1 MGMFDWFRRRPSE
14 PSVTQQR
21 VDIAALR
28 LELKELQDQF
38 PELVTADF
46 TTLVNRNAQGL
57 GDFSDETTE
66 MRALYR
72 KYLQCE
78 PTVKSALVGKVAA
91 VVSNRL
97 SASPQNDE
105 DVSERAEADFINAA
119 FNSVEGG
126 ISIAI
131 THWLI
136 AGLTDGWSIS
146 EKVWAIGEQGLL
158 KGRWY
163 VKALKSKDTD
173 NLRPLTDTY
182 RNLVGI
188 ESTKDG
194 GQVFDPSAFL
204 RFSYLPLFESPTG
217 TSDLRA
223 AVSYVQF
230 KHQAIKLRMIYLD
243 KFKGPFIHGEWAD
256 KNDKSLLATALEKAR
271 ASGVIVTRAGTKV
284 NILDLATGGTS
295 DFKAA
300 IEDLDKQIV
309 VSVHG
314 AFLHMLEGNNKD
326 ARGSSGVQERT
337 TKGFQWLLAEYA
349 LNAIRRDLVA
359 DMIRFNFG
367 AERPVPM
374 VDFEAINPEEVLKNL
389 QIDQLLQTM
398 GAELSKKQVYRNS
411 GRTPPVDDADRLV
424 PPAPPMMPGKLPTAP
439 GGGGN
444 VPFSDGPKPALFTD
458 RDNDGKFAPKGTGD
472 QTGGPDEKG
481 PKADPK
487 PASDAA
493 PKQRTYPR
501 FSKTKDSIDELRG
514 GTGGLSGFAD
524 RIESSLN
531 KIESAGFTVPDVKY
545 EVDLKAMQAQHGKNW
560 KTIPATAESGEGG
573 TRRVLLNPLHAL
585 QNDPE
590 EYAKKNGESG
600 YASTSDKDHV
610 LIHEMGHVSHMQ
622 GKLGS
627 TQEDFASPFAKEPEK
642 AIAKKVSKR
651 AAESPAEFVAETFA
665 GIVGGKK
672 YDADVMSLYAKF
684 EGPGPKPKPAKHSE
698 QPKAGSEIA
707 LAGKDGKAAAGLMQR
722 CIDEGKAALE
732 LVTRSVAERS
742 LNNGVAQPFT
752 AEERKLIQD
761 TLASTLATSELLG
774 RSRVR
779 ERATKAEAAGGLFKL
794 SEEIPFSTFAETPL
808 FGGFEP
814 LPPVQAANYFNNLIP
829 TLNVDPRELAA
840 AVERQ
845 AFTLSAATEDVI
857 LRRVQDS
864 LGSNLIGGGRS
875 GGFQAVQ
882 SILDSAGVSPAN
894 PQYAEMV
901 YRTNMMDAYNVGHQ
915 REMQTPDMQD
925 MFPVWQ
931 YLGIDDGRQG
941 SDHAPKFNR
950 YYPSSASFAEVRGP
964 RPFNCRCTANP
975 IDKYTWEEDLKPAGA
990 RLETSW

>member
-1 MGMFDWFRRRPSE
+1 MGMFDWFRRTRS

-57 GDFSDETTE
+57 GDFSDETSE

-105 DVSERAEADFINAA
+105 DTQERAEADFINAA

-204 RFSYLPLFESPTG
+204 RFAYLPLFESPTG

-256 KNDKSLLATALEKAR
+256 KNDKGLLATALEKAR
-271 ASGVIVTRAGTKV
+271 ASGVIVTRAGTKI

-349 LNAIRRDLVA
+349 LNAIRRDMVA

-367 AERPVPM
+367 ADRPTPM

-424 PPAPPMMPGKLPTAP
+424 PPAPPKMPGQLPTAP

-444 VPFSDGPKPALFTD
+444 VPFDPAA
-458 RDNDGKFAPKGTGD
+458 KFA
-472 QTGGPDEKG
+472 
-481 PKADPK
+481 
-487 PASDAA
+487 
-493 PKQRTYPR
+493 
-501 FSKTKDSIDELRG
+501 
-514 GTGGLSGFAD
+514 
-524 RIESSLN
+524 
-531 KIESAGFTVPDVKY
+531 
-545 EVDLKAMQAQHGKNW
+545 
-560 KTIPATAESGEGG
+560 
-573 TRRVLLNPLHAL
+573 
-585 QNDPE
+585 
-590 EYAKKNGESG
+590 
-600 YASTSDKDHV
+600 
-610 LIHEMGHVSHMQ
+610 
-622 GKLGS
+622 
-627 TQEDFASPFAKEPEK
+627 
-642 AIAKKVSKR
+642 
-651 AAESPAEFVAETFA
+651 
-665 GIVGGKK
+665 
-672 YDADVMSLYAKF
+672 
-684 EGPGPKPKPAKHSE
+684 E

-707 LAGKDGKAAAGLMQR
+707 LAGKDGRAAAGLMQR

-794 SEEIPFSTFAETPL
+794 SEEIPFSTFAEVPR
-808 FGGFEP
+808 FGGIEP

-829 TLNVDPRELAA
+829 ALNVDPRELAA

-882 SILDSAGVSPAN
+882 SILDAAGVSPAN
-894 PQYAEMV
+894 PQYSEMV

-925 MFPVWQ
+925 MFPIWQ

-941 SDHAPKFNR
+941 SDHAPKFNK
-950 YYPSSASFAEVRGP
+950 YYPSSASFAEVRGS
-964 RPFNCRCTANP
+964 RPYNCRCTANP